1 MEWCGGEGTIV
12 SVEVGVAVGGGAV
25 VIPEGPED
33 SKGVRSSAPA
43 NIHVGMEGEGSN
55 NDMCQLC

>member
-1 MEWCGGEGTIV
+1 M
-12 SVEVGVAVGGGAV
+12 AVGGGAV

>member
-1 MEWCGGEGTIV
+1 M
-12 SVEVGVAVGGGAV
+12 AVGGGAV

-43 NIHVGMEGEGSN
+43 NTCWKGRRKK
-55 NDMCQLC
+55 QL